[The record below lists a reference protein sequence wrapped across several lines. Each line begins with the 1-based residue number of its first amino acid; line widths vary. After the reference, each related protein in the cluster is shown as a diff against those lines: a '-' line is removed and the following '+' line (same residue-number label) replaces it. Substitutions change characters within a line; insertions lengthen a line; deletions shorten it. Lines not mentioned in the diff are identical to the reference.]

1 EPVSARVGS
10 SVLLPCRISTGV
22 SAVDMDVRWMRNGDE
37 IVHVYATRA
46 DLEGRQSPRF
56 KGRTHLDREPLGSG
70 NVSLQLNDVRV
81 SDEGSYQCYVV
92 SKSWF
97 ADSTMKL
104 KVSVMLK
111 LYNALVR
118 PHLEYCVQFWSPR
131 YKKDI
136 AALERV
142 QRRATRIIPGLKGMS
157 YADRLKE
164 LNLFSLEQRRLRG
177 DLIQAF
183 KILKV
188 KVKASRKMPL
198 RESFLCVLL
207 SFLCVVLSVICF
219 SVIRKHVDEED
230 SEISKQWAVSGGS
243 ILAAVMAIAALCYST
258 RKPTKDSLKGEN
270 ERLRKEHFKEYSR
283 GLENKIKVLQE
294 VNVTPDP
301 DTASPSLTVSE
312 DGSLVRF
319 TGERAQEWPSVL
331 GREGFTSGRHYW
343 QVEVGV
349 KGNWIL
355 GVSTHP
361 HEKSIP
367 EKPEEGYW
375 LMRLVKG
382 KTCTAVSQSGDQILQ
397 LEKGCQVWGVCLDYE
412 GGRLSF
418 YNAETRFHI
427 YTLEGPF
434 PGQVYPIFSP
444 GSHDKGPLI
453 INVKVKNV

>member
-1 EPVSARVGS
+1 
-10 SVLLPCRISTGV
+10 
-22 SAVDMDVRWMRNGDE
+22 
-37 IVHVYATRA
+37 
-46 DLEGRQSPRF
+46 
-56 KGRTHLDREPLGSG
+56 
-70 NVSLQLNDVRV
+70 
-81 SDEGSYQCYVV
+81 
-92 SKSWF
+92 
-97 ADSTMKL
+97 
-104 KVSVMLK
+104 
-111 LYNALVR
+111 
-118 PHLEYCVQFWSPR
+118 
-131 YKKDI
+131 
-136 AALERV
+136 
-142 QRRATRIIPGLKGMS
+142 
-157 YADRLKE
+157 
-164 LNLFSLEQRRLRG
+164 
-177 DLIQAF
+177 
-183 KILKV
+183 
-188 KVKASRKMPL
+188 MPL

-219 SVIRKHVDEED
+219 SVIRKHVDEAPGMPQHPHCQRRMMGAVVLYTPLFPVAYED

-258 RKPTKDSLKGEN
+258 RKPTKDFEKLQQDLNSLKGEN
-270 ERLRKEHFKEYSR
+270 ERLRKENEYLKKQNENFKEYSR

-294 VNVTPDP
+294 DLKELRRNTNACVYALDKEWIKMTDAHVNVTPDP